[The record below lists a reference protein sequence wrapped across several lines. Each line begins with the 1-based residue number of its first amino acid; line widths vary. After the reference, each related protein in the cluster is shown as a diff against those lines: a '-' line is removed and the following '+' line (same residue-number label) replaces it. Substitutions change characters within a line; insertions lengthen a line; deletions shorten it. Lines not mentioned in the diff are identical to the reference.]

1 MRRRGNFAS
10 VPRLENLALTLAAAG
25 LLLTAAGCDAR
36 GGKPAPAAAAAADQT
51 RTTFERNCAVCH
63 GPQGEGKQLGT
74 LNVPTLRA
82 GAAVTD
88 PDEKLFRQIRD
99 GGHGMPPSKY
109 TLTDEQI
116 EALVRFVR
124 EEIQKK

>member
-1 MRRRGNFAS
+1 MRRR
-10 VPRLENLALTLAAAG
+10 ENCALMSRFENSARTLAAACV
-25 LLLTAAGCDAR
+25 LLAAAGCAAS
-36 GGKPAPAAAAAADQT
+36 GGKPASPAPGSDQT
-51 RTTFERNCAVCH
+51 RTIFERNCAVCH

-74 LNVPTLRA
+74 MTIPSLRA
-82 GAAVTD
+82 GAALTD

-99 GGHGMPPSKY
+99 GGNGMPPSKY

-116 EALVRFVR
+116 QDLVRFVR